1 MDKMESIQAALTAED
16 KKAELSKVTLLRKTN
31 NGNNEVYLFD
41 NHSSPLLMQE
51 VGRIREITFRNAG
64 GGTGKSIDVDEY
76 DLSEVNP
83 QKQLIVWDPDN
94 EEIIGGYRFIFRE
107 RHERDFNVDRFASS
121 SYFTFSRKFIRK
133 YLPHTME
140 LGRSFVRPEYQTSSM
155 GRKSLFA
162 LDNLWDGLGAI
173 IIDNPQVRYLFGK
186 VTMYTHYNAKARNMI
201 LYFMRKHF
209 NDKEGLAIPE
219 DPVFIDLHEDEMKEI
234 FTGRNFKED
243 YRVLSQEVRKL
254 GENVPPL
261 IHAYMSLSPTMKCF
275 GTFINHH
282 FGDVE
287 ETGIMI
293 TVRDM
298 YIDKINRHLA
308 SYRQDFDLN
317 QELSDIII
325 Q

>member
-1 MDKMESIQAALTAED
+1 MNIMEPIPPALSVEEI
-16 KKAELSKVTLLRKTN
+16 KAELLKITLLRKTN

-41 NHSSPLLMQE
+41 NRTSPVLMQE
-51 VGRIREITFRNAG
+51 VGRIREITFRHAG
-64 GGTGKSIDVDEY
+64 GGTGKGVDVDEY
-76 DLSEVNP
+76 DLSEEHP

-94 EEIIGGYRFIFRE
+94 NEIMGGYRFIFRE
-107 RHERDFNVDRFASS
+107 RHEKDFTVDRFASS
-121 SYFTFSRKFIRK
+121 SYFTFSRKFRRR
-133 YLPHTME
+133 YLRHTME
-140 LGRSFVRPEYQTSSM
+140 LGRSFVRPEYQTGAM

-186 VTMYTHYNAKARNMI
+186 VTMYTHFNVDARNLI
-201 LYFMRKHF
+201 LYFMMKHF
-209 NDKEGLAIPE
+209 SDKEGLAIPA
-219 DPVFIDLHEDEMKEI
+219 DQVFIDVHEEEMKKI

-243 YRVLSQEVRKL
+243 YKILSQEVRKYK
-254 GENVPPL
+254 ENVPPL

-282 FGDVE
+282 FGNVE

-298 YIDKINRHLA
+298 YIDKVNRHLS
-308 SYRQDFDLN
+308 SYREDFDLS
-317 QELSDIII
+317 Q
-325 Q
+325 

>member
-1 MDKMESIQAALTAED
+1 MHIMEPIPPAAPVEEIMNELTR
-16 KKAELSKVTLLRKTN
+16 VTLLRKTN
-31 NGNNEVYLFD
+31 NGNNEVYLF
-41 NHSSPLLMQE
+41 NSHSSPLLMNE
-51 VGRIREITFRNAG
+51 VGRIRELTFRHAG
-64 GGTGKSIDVDEY
+64 GGTGKSIDIDEY
-76 DLSEVNP
+76 DMSEDYP

-94 EEIIGGYRFIFRE
+94 HEIVGGYRFIHRE
-107 RHERDFNVDRFASS
+107 RHEHNFTVDRFASS
-121 SYFTFSRKFIRK
+121 SYFTFSRKFRRR
-133 YLPHTME
+133 YLRHTME
-140 LGRSFVRPEYQTSSM
+140 LGRSFVRPEYQTGAM

-173 IIDNPQVRYLFGK
+173 VIDNPQVRYLFGK
-186 VTMYTHYNAKARNMI
+186 VTMYTHFNIDARNMI
-201 LYFMRKHF
+201 LYFMKKHF
-209 NDKEGLAIPE
+209 TDKDGIAVPA
-219 DPVFIDLHEDEMKEI
+219 DPINIDIHEDDMKKI
-234 FTGRNFKED
+234 FTGRSFRED
-243 YRVLSQEVRKL
+243 YKILSQEVRKL

-298 YIDKINRHLA
+298 YIDKVNRHLA
-308 SYRQDFDLN
+308 SYSEDYDLN
-317 QELSDIII
+317 QGYSDN

>member
-1 MDKMESIQAALTAED
+1 MDKMEPVQAALPAEELM
-16 KKAELSKVTLLRKTN
+16 AELSKVTLLRKTN
-31 NGNNEVYLFD
+31 NGSNEVYLFD
-41 NHSSPLLMQE
+41 NHASPKLMRE
-51 VGRIREITFRNAG
+51 VGRIRELTFRHAG
-64 GGTGKSIDVDEY
+64 GGTGKAIDVDEY
-76 DLSEVNP
+76 DLSEKHP

-94 EEIIGGYRFIFRE
+94 REIMGGYRFIFRE
-107 RHERDFNVDRFASS
+107 RHEKDFTVERFASS
-121 SYFTFSRKFIRK
+121 SYFTFSRKFTRR
-133 YLPHTME
+133 YLRHTME
-140 LGRSFVRPEYQTSSM
+140 LGRSFVRPEYQTSAM

-186 VTMYTHYNAKARNMI
+186 VTMYTHFDVDARNMI
-201 LYFMRKHF
+201 LYFMMKHF
-209 NDKEGLAIPE
+209 SDKEDLAVPE
-219 DPVFIDLHEDEMKEI
+219 DPVIIDVHEAEMKNI

-243 YRVLSQEVRKL
+243 YRILSQQVRKR

-298 YIDKINRHLA
+298 YIEKVNRHLA
-308 SYRQDFDLN
+308 SYREDFDLN
-317 QELSDIII
+317 QEISDIIF

>member
-1 MDKMESIQAALTAED
+1 MHAMEPIPPAAPLEEIKT
-16 KKAELSKVTLLRKTN
+16 ELRKVTLLRKTN

-41 NHSSPLLMQE
+41 SHSSPLLMNE
-51 VGRIREITFRNAG
+51 TGRIRELTFRHAG

-76 DLSEVNP
+76 DLSAEHP

-94 EEIIGGYRFIFRE
+94 NEIVGGYRFIFRE
-107 RHERDFNVDRFASS
+107 RHEKDFTVDRFASS
-121 SYFTFSRKFIRK
+121 AYFTFSGKFRRK
-133 YLPHTME
+133 YLRHTME
-140 LGRSFVRPEYQTSSM
+140 LGRSFVKPEYQTGTM

-173 IIDNPQVRYLFGK
+173 VIDNPQIRYLFGK
-186 VTMYTHYNAKARNMI
+186 VTMYSHFNTEARNMI
-201 LYFMRKHF
+201 LFFMKKHF
-209 NDKEGLAIPE
+209 LDKERLAVPA
-219 DPVFIDLHEDEMKEI
+219 DPINIDIHEDEMKRI
-234 FTGRNFKED
+234 FTGRSFRED
-243 YRVLSQEVRKL
+243 YRILSQEVRRL

-282 FGDVE
+282 FGDVQ

-298 YIDKINRHLA
+298 YIEKVNRHLA
-308 SYRQDFDLN
+308 SYNENYDLN
-317 QELSDIII
+317 QAYDDN
-325 Q
+325 

>member
-1 MDKMESIQAALTAED
+1 MDEMEPVQAALPAEEIM
-16 KKAELSKVTLLRKTN
+16 AELSKVTLLRKTN
-31 NGNNEVYLFD
+31 NGSNEVYLFD
-41 NHSSPLLMQE
+41 NPASPKLMRE
-51 VGRIREITFRNAG
+51 VGRIRELTFRHAG
-64 GGTGKSIDVDEY
+64 GGTGKAIDVDEY
-76 DLSEVNP
+76 DLSEEHP

-94 EEIIGGYRFIFRE
+94 REIMGGYRFIFRE
-107 RHERDFNVDRFASS
+107 RHEKDFTVERFASS
-121 SYFTFSRKFIRK
+121 SYFTFSRKFTRR
-133 YLPHTME
+133 YLRHTME
-140 LGRSFVRPEYQTSSM
+140 LGRSFVRPEYQTSAM

-186 VTMYTHYNAKARNMI
+186 VTMYTHFEVDARNMI
-201 LYFMRKHF
+201 LYFMMKHF
-209 NDKEGLAIPE
+209 RDKEDLAVPE
-219 DPVFIDLHEDEMKEI
+219 DPVKIDVHEAEMKNI

-243 YRVLSQEVRKL
+243 YRILSQEVRKR

-298 YIDKINRHLA
+298 YIEKVNRHLA
-308 SYRQDFDLN
+308 SYREDFDLN
-317 QELSDIII
+317 QDISDIIF

>member
-1 MDKMESIQAALTAED
+1 MHAMEPIPPAAPLED
-16 KKAELSKVTLLRKTN
+16 IKNELKKVTLLRKTN

-41 NHSSPLLMQE
+41 SHSSPLLMNE
-51 VGRIREITFRNAG
+51 TGRIREITFRHAG

-76 DLSEVNP
+76 DLSVEHP

-94 EEIIGGYRFIFRE
+94 NEIVGGYRFIFRE
-107 RHERDFNVDRFASS
+107 RHEKDFSVDRFASS
-121 SYFTFSRKFIRK
+121 AYFTFSGKFRRK
-133 YLPHTME
+133 YLRHTME
-140 LGRSFVRPEYQTSSM
+140 LGRSFVKPEYQTGTM

-173 IIDNPQVRYLFGK
+173 VIDNPQIRYLFGK
-186 VTMYTHYNAKARNMI
+186 VTMYSHFNTEARNMI
-201 LYFMRKHF
+201 LFFMKKHF
-209 NDKEGLAIPE
+209 LDRESLAVPA
-219 DPVFIDLHEDEMKEI
+219 DPINIDIHEDDMRRI
-234 FTGRNFKED
+234 FTGRSFRED
-243 YRVLSQEVRKL
+243 YRILSQEVRRL

-282 FGDVE
+282 FGDVQ

-298 YIDKINRHLA
+298 YIEKVNRHLA
-308 SYRQDFDLN
+308 SYNENYDLN
-317 QELSDIII
+317 QSYDDN
-325 Q
+325 

>member
-1 MDKMESIQAALTAED
+1 MHAMEPIPPAAPLEEI
-16 KKAELSKVTLLRKTN
+16 KNELRKITLLRKTN

-41 NHSSPLLMQE
+41 SHSSPLLMNE
-51 VGRIREITFRNAG
+51 TGRIRELTFRHAG

-76 DLSEVNP
+76 DLSEEHP

-94 EEIIGGYRFIFRE
+94 NEIVGGYRFIFRE
-107 RHERDFNVDRFASS
+107 RHEKDFTVDRFASS
-121 SYFTFSRKFIRK
+121 AYFTFSGKFRRK
-133 YLPHTME
+133 YLRHTME
-140 LGRSFVRPEYQTSSM
+140 LGRSFVKPEYQTGTM

-173 IIDNPQVRYLFGK
+173 VIDNPQIRYLFGK
-186 VTMYTHYNAKARNMI
+186 VTMYSHFNTEARNMI
-201 LYFMRKHF
+201 LFFMKKHF
-209 NDKEGLAIPE
+209 LDKERLAVPA
-219 DPVFIDLHEDEMKEI
+219 DPINIDIHEDEMKRI
-234 FTGRNFKED
+234 FTGRSFRED
-243 YRVLSQEVRKL
+243 YRILSQEVRRL

-282 FGDVE
+282 FGDVQ

-298 YIDKINRHLA
+298 YIEKVNRHLA
-308 SYRQDFDLN
+308 SYNENYDLN
-317 QELSDIII
+317 QAYDDN
-325 Q
+325 